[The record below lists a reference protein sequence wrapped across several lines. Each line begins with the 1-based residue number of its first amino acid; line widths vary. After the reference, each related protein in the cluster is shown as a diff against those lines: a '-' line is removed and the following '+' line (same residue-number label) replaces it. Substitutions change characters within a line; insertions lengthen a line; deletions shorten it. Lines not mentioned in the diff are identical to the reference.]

1 MKIPEFD
8 KLKTNQW
15 NEKHFMIHYRE
26 FYDWLLPQYVFAES
40 FTEKIYCYIHN
51 INERPVCKTCGN
63 YVKFI
68 SVGKGYAKYC
78 SKKCSANGEES
89 REKMKQTL
97 LEKYGVTSNLHIPEV
112 EKRIKEN
119 NLKKYGYENPA
130 KSDIVKE
137 KQAKTNIGKYGAKC
151 SLQNK
156 DVQEKTKRTMIEKYG
171 TTVPLNNK
179 DLLEKAKR
187 TCLEHYGVEYP
198 TQSLEIQEKVKQY
211 NREKFGADWVLCT
224 KEAHEKA
231 RQTCLEKY
239 CVEYPTQSEEI
250 QKKIKENNIKK
261 YGVSSYRNLEKTR
274 QTCLEKYGVE
284 YPCMRPE
291 ARNFTND
298 SKPNK
303 EFAELLDKNKI
314 EYEREFAIGHK
325 SYDFKIGDILV
336 EIDPFATHNSTWG
349 LYKNPVKNDYHI
361 NKTKLAI
368 ENGYRCIHVWDW
380 DDKNKI
386 IELLKDKETVYAR
399 KCELKEP
406 TKQETD
412 LFLNENH
419 LQGTCKGQTYRIGL
433 YYNNELIQIMTFGKP
448 RYNKKYEY
456 ELLRLCTKNGYKVVG
471 GAERCFKHFVDDKNP
486 YTIISYCDNSKFT
499 GYIYNALHFEL
510 KSFGLPS
517 KHWYNGKT
525 GAHITDNLLRQRGYD
540 QLFNTDYGKGTSNEE
555 LMFNNNFVEIY
566 DAGQSVYIYKRRDH

>member
-1 MKIPEFD
+1 MKIPDFEH
-8 KLKTNQW
+8 LKTNQW

-26 FYDWLLPQYVFAES
+26 FYDWLSPQYDFAES
-40 FTEKIYCYIHN
+40 FTEKIYCYLN
-51 INERPVCKTCGN
+51 NVSERPVCKTCGN
-63 YVKFI
+63 NVKFI
-68 SVGKGYAKYC
+68 SVSKGYAQYC

-97 LEKYGVTSNLHIPEV
+97 LEKYGVTNNLHIPEV
-112 EKRIKEN
+112 EKKIREN

-130 KSDIVKE
+130 KSDIVKNKRKNTCLE
-137 KQAKTNIGKYGAKC
+137 KYGVGCSFQDETVKAKCKETMLEKYGA
-151 SLQNK
+151 
-156 DVQEKTKRTMIEKYG
+156 IH
-171 TTVPLNNK
+171 PLSNK
-179 DLLEKAKR
+179 DLLEKSKR
-187 TCLEHYGVEYP
+187 TCFEHYGYEHPSQAPEIQERIKQYNKEKFGVEWLLSSKEIHEKARHTCLEKYGVEYP
-198 TQSLEIQEKVKQY
+198 TQSKEIQEKIKQ
-211 NREKFGADWVLCT
+211 
-224 KEAHEKA
+224 
-231 RQTCLEKY
+231 
-239 CVEYPTQSEEI
+239 
-250 QKKIKENNIKK
+250 NNIKK
-261 YGVSSYRNLEKTR
+261 YGTPSYRNLEKTR

-303 EFAELLDKNKI
+303 EFSELLDKNKI
-314 EYEREFAIGHK
+314 EYEREFSIGHK
-325 SYDFKIGDILV
+325 SYDFKIGNILV

-368 ENGYRCIHVWDW
+368 ENGYHCIHVWDW

-419 LQGTCKGQTYRIGL
+419 LQGTCKGQKIRIGL

-486 YTIISYCDNSKFT
+486 DTIISYCDNSKFT
-499 GYIYNALHFEL
+499 GDVYKALNFIL
-510 KSFGLPS
+510 KSFGQPS

-525 GAHITDNLLRQRGYD
+525 KTHITDNLLRQHGYD

-555 LMFNNNFVEIY
+555 LMFENKFVEIY
-566 DAGQSVYIYKRRDH
+566 DAGQSVYIYRRGDK

>member
-40 FTEKIYCYIHN
+40 FTEKIFCYLNDIS
-51 INERPVCKTCGN
+51 ERPVCKTCGN
-63 YVKFI
+63 HVKFI
-68 SVGKGYAKYC
+68 SVSKGYAQYC
-78 SKKCSANGEES
+78 SKKCSANGEDS

-97 LEKYGVTSNLHIPEV
+97 LKKYGVTNNLHIPEI

-156 DVQEKTKRTMIEKYG
+156 DIKEKSKRTMIEKYG
-171 TTVPLNNK
+171 TTSALQNK
-179 DLLEKAKR
+179 NLLEKAKR
-187 TCLEHYGVEYP
+187 TCFEHYGYEHP
-198 TQSLEIQEKVKQY
+198 TQSPEIQKKLKQY
-211 NREKFGADWVLCT
+211 NREKFGADWILCT

-231 RQTCLEKY
+231 K
-239 CVEYPTQSEEI
+239 
-250 QKKIKENNIKK
+250 
-261 YGVSSYRNLEKTR
+261 
-274 QTCLEKYGVE
+274 QTCLEKYGVM
-284 YPCMRPE
+284 YACMRPE
-291 ARNFTND
+291 ARNFSND

-314 EYEREFAIGHK
+314 EYEREFAIENK
-325 SYDFKIGDILV
+325 SYDFKLGNILV

-349 LYKNPVKNDYHI
+349 LYNNPKNSYYHI

-368 ENGYRCIHVWDW
+368 ENGYHCIHVWDW
-380 DDKNKI
+380 DNKNKI

-412 LFLNENH
+412 LFLNKNH
-419 LQGTCKGQTYRIGL
+419 LQGTCKGQKIRIGL

-471 GAERCFKHFVDDKNP
+471 GAERCFKHFIDDKNP
-486 YTIISYCDNSKFT
+486 DTIISYCDNSKFT
-499 GYIYNALHFEL
+499 GDVYNALHFEL

-555 LMFNNNFVEIY
+555 LMYNNDFVEIY
-566 DAGQSVYIYKRRDH
+566 DSGQSIYIYKRRDY